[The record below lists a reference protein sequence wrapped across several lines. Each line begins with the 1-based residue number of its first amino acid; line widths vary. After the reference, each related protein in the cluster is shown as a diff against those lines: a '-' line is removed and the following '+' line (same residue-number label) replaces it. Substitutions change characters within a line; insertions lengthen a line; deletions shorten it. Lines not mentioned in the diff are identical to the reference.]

1 MLGGACELGMRDPT
15 SKLGIICS
23 PLHVPSESFLSH
35 SSPREKAIQ
44 ILQYLNLRMAF
55 TLKKKK
61 EIHPGFEI
69 ETENRT
75 VSVDTVVSH

>member
-23 PLHVPSESFLSH
+23 PLHVPSEPFLSH

-55 TLKKKK
+55 TLKKKRSIQGLRLK
-61 EIHPGFEI
+61 LKI
-69 ETENRT
+69 ELCL
-75 VSVDTVVSH
+75 